1 MIKNRQLRL
10 VLILISAAMMDC
22 VVPIY
27 ISITISTLFS
37 YIYHVV
43 HLQVSTPSVK
53 SGGNKDI
60 KLKAMEQ
67 CLRMTAGGEGSVL
80 GTGKIIN
87 LHGAIKLPSFKVQIW
102 HLIYIENTEELI

>member
-1 MIKNRQLRL
+1 M
-10 VLILISAAMMDC
+10 
-22 VVPIY
+22 
-27 ISITISTLFS
+27 
-37 YIYHVV
+37 

-60 KLKAMEQ
+60 KLKAIEQ

-80 GTGKIIN
+80 GTGKIMS

-102 HLIYIENTEELI
+102 YFKYIENTEEWVFCRAVHAIHFSIACTMMF